1 MKRVFSKSIPSMT
14 SHLDINLVLEE
25 NEEYLAESLFAAGYQ
40 EADRLIAIIS
50 AWQEGT
56 DLYQVNENAGIRP
69 VKVDLELF
77 NLIKRSFWLSETTG
91 GLFDVTFAS
100 LDKIWYFDR
109 PMETFPT
116 AKQIKNSVKNINYQF
131 IELDDEEQTV
141 FIRNKGTKIE
151 LGATGKGFIA
161 KAMMNKLKGLDIS
174 SGLINAGGDLVCWGT
189 NEKDQ
194 AWNIGIVDPNTK
206 KDYIAFLPLMDKAV
220 ATSGCYE
227 RFIMYNNKRYSH
239 IIHPKT
245 GYPVEGLLS
254 VTVISNDCELSDAIA
269 TTLFLMGKEKAIEF
283 AESFKDISYIIVD
296 EDENQF
302 FSENLTIKNVETN

>member
-1 MKRVFSKSIPSMT
+1 MKRVYSKSIPSMT
-14 SHLDINLVLEE
+14 SHLDINVILDEQDAHR
-25 NEEYLAESLFAAGYQ
+25 AESLFEAGYA

-56 DLYQVNENAGIRP
+56 DLYRVNQQAGIGP
-69 VKVDLELF
+69 VKVDLDLF
-77 NLIKRSFWLSETTG
+77 NLIKRSFWLSDVTG

-116 AKQIKNSVKNINYQF
+116 DQQIKNSVKHINYRF
-131 IELDDEEQTV
+131 IELDDEAQTV

-161 KAMMNKLKGLDIS
+161 KAMMNKLKALGTA
-174 SGLINAGGDLVCWGT
+174 SGLINAGGDLVCWGL

-194 AWNIGIVDPNTK
+194 PWNIGIVDPNTK
-206 KDYIAFLPLMDKAV
+206 KDYIAFIPVVDKAV

-227 RFIMYNNKRYSH
+227 RFIMHNNKRYSH

-283 AESFKDISYIIVD
+283 AESFADISYIIM
-296 EDENQF
+296 DENEKLF
-302 FSENLTIKNVETN
+302 FSENLAIKNVETK

>member
-14 SHLDINLVLEE
+14 SHLDINVVLEE
-25 NEEYLAESLFAAGYQ
+25 HEAHRAESLFASGYE

-56 DLYQVNENAGIRP
+56 DLYKVNENAGIRP
-69 VKVDLELF
+69 VKVALELF

-116 AKQIKNSVKNINYQF
+116 EKQIKNSVKNINYKY
-131 IELDDEEQTV
+131 IELDNEAQTV

-161 KAMMNKLKGLDIS
+161 KSMMNKLKDLGIS
-174 SGLINAGGDLVCWGT
+174 SGLINAGGDLVCWGL

-194 AWNIGIVDPNTK
+194 PWNIGIVDPNMK
-206 KDYIAFLPLMDKAV
+206 KDYIAFLPLTDKAV

-227 RFIMYNNKRYSH
+227 RFIIHDNKRYSH

-269 TTLFLMGKEKAIEF
+269 TTLFLMGKKKAIAF

-296 EDENQF
+296 EDENHF
-302 FSENLTIKNVETN
+302 FSKNLRIKHVETK